1 MRLSKKPTLA
11 LDTSVVQDNVPQE
24 IVPGIFIGSIHAA
37 FNQEALL
44 EQGITHILNASRIPA
59 TFPKHFTYLSIDIRD
74 KEDANILSCIPASNI
89 FIEAGVDSGGVL
101 VHCFGGRSRSAAFVV
116 AFLMS
121 SREWSY
127 EQAVTTVTIA
137 RPVASINKG
146 FERQLRAY
154 GDTGYDVYCAQ
165 QKLLLAHTSRRAR

>member
-1 MRLSKKPTLA
+1 MRVSKRPALA
-11 LDTSVVQDNVPQE
+11 LDTAIVQDNIPQE
-24 IVPGIFIGSIHAA
+24 IVPSIFIGSIHAA
-37 FNQEALL
+37 FNQDALL

-59 TFPKHFTYLSIDIRD
+59 TFPKHFTYLTIDIRD

-121 SREWSY
+121 SREWTY
-127 EQAVTTVTIA
+127 EQASKLIFSTSFL
-137 RPVASINKG
+137 SIS
-146 FERQLRAY
+146 A
-154 GDTGYDVYCAQ
+154 
-165 QKLLLAHTSRRAR
+165 TSKNSTLD

>member
-11 LDTSVVQDNVPQE
+11 LDAAVVQDNVPQE

-37 FNQEALL
+37 FNQEAMI
-44 EQGITHILNASRIPA
+44 EHGITHVVNASRIPA
-59 TFPKHFTYLSIDIRD
+59 TFPKQFTYLSIDIRD

-121 SREWSY
+121 SRGW
-127 EQAVTTVTIA
+127 T
-137 RPVASINKG
+137 
-146 FERQLRAY
+146 FEKAGVCVCVCVGSLP
-154 GDTGYDVYCAQ
+154 
-165 QKLLLAHTSRRAR
+165 